1 MKRYNYKQI
10 TIHFLLGLCLAV
22 MSGCNDFLDIEPV
35 STVSP
40 ESYLN
45 SEDQLA
51 AYIINYYG
59 GNQQKDVKTG
69 GQLPSFTGY
78 SGPYLNEALTDNGI
92 ERSGDNKYVPGLK
105 TVSQNAGYWD
115 FTNIYALNYYLQNA
129 VQKYET
135 NSISGNDAAIRHY
148 IGEGYVLRA
157 HEYFFRLRYLG
168 DFPIITTVLPDNK
181 DSLILASKRYPRN
194 EVARFIISDLDK
206 AIDLMNNNPSGGK
219 VRLTK
224 NVALLLKARVALF
237 EATWEK
243 YHAGTALV
251 PNGTGWPGANKDY
264 NQDYQFPAGSL
275 EGEID
280 WFLDQA
286 MDASQQ
292 VADAVSLTS
301 NNYII
306 RSSLSDEKN
315 PYYDMFACKDP
326 SGYPEVLMYR
336 AFSQDVNVAHSYNL
350 QAYYGGNRGF
360 THQFEQSFL
369 MQNGL
374 PVYAEGSGYAGDD
387 YIADTKID
395 RDWRWRLFMKAP
407 GEVRA
412 VENVTDLEYYPE
424 APGIYSTAQ
433 NLGTSTGYIYGK
445 GNTLNFNYTLDGR
458 DETAFVC
465 FRAAEAY
472 LIYMEASYLKKGMI
486 DAKADQYWR
495 ALRERAGID
504 PDYNKTITATDMS
517 KEALND
523 WGTFSHNQMIDPTL
537 YNIRRERRCEFVGE
551 GRRWEDLIR
560 WRALDQVVNF
570 HIEGCKVWGPMQSV
584 FAEGLLLADQ
594 ADEKKNTVSSPA
606 LSPYF
611 RVLEIVQGGND
622 YYNGLNFCQAH
633 YLEPISVQHFLITSP
648 DGQTIEDSPIYQ
660 NPGWPVVAG
669 EGADA
674 SR

>member
-1 MKRYNYKQI
+1 MKKYNCKQFAG
-10 TIHFLLGLCLAV
+10 HFLLGLCLAA
-22 MSGCNDFLDIEPV
+22 MCSCNDFLDIEPV
-35 STVSP
+35 STISP
-40 ESYLN
+40 ERYLN

-59 GNQQKDVKTG
+59 GNQQTDVTTG
-69 GQLPSFTGY
+69 GQLPSFNGY

-92 ERSGDNKYVPGLK
+92 GRNGESKYVPGLK
-105 TVSQNAGYWD
+105 TVSQSNGYWN

-129 VQKYET
+129 VQKYEA
-135 NSISGNDAAIRHY
+135 NIISGNETAIRHY

-157 HEYFFRLRYLG
+157 HEYFFRLRNLG
-168 DFPIITTVLPDNK
+168 DFPIITTVLPDNR
-181 DSLILASKRYPRN
+181 DSLIQASKRYPRN

-206 AIDLMNNNPSGGK
+206 AIELMNNDPAGGK

-264 NQDYQFPAGSL
+264 NSNYQFPSGSL
-275 EGEID
+275 DGEIN

-292 VADAVSLTS
+292 VADAVPLTT
-301 NNYII
+301 NNNII

-326 SGYPEVLMYR
+326 SGYSEVLMYR
-336 AFSQDVNVAHSYNL
+336 AFSQDVNVAHSFNL

-374 PVYAEGSGYAGDD
+374 PVYAEGSGYEGDD
-387 YIADTKID
+387 YIADTKIN

-412 VENVTDLEYYPE
+412 VENVTDLEYFPE

-472 LIYMEASYLKKGMI
+472 LIYMEASYLKKGVI

-504 PDYNKTITATDMS
+504 PDYNKTIAATDMS

-523 WGTFSHNQMIDPTL
+523 WGAYSHNQMIDATL

-551 GRRWEDLIR
+551 GRRWDDLIR
-560 WRALDQVVNF
+560 WRSLDQIVNF

-584 FAEGLLLADQ
+584 FPEGVLLADQ
-594 ADEKKNTVSSPA
+594 ADEKKNTVSSPS

-611 RVLEIVQGGND
+611 RVLEIVKGGND

-633 YLEPISVQHFLITSP
+633 YLEPISVQHFLITSS
-648 DGQTIEDSPIYQ
+648 DGQTIENSPIYQ

-669 EGADA
+669 EGADS